1 MFSKYNR
8 FREHDVVTMAI
19 CLIASLTVYQKSYQ
33 VLLACSAILG
43 SLNRFIHYYFLSYRE
58 IFYEPICL
66 YPRCN

>member
-1 MFSKYNR
+1 MFLY
-8 FREHDVVTMAI
+8 VVTRDT
-19 CLIASLTVYQKSYQ
+19 CLNDLLTVYQKSYQ